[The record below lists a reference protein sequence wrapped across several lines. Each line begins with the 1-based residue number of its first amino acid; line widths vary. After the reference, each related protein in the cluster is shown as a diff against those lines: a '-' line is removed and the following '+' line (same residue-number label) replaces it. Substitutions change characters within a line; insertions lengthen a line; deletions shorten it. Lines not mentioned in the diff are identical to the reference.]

1 MLETQMG
8 KTTVVARVGK
18 CDLGKLVAPFAKL
31 ACVDRVLALVPPG
44 IQTAGGIEAIVTDQ
58 PDSGSALRSAIEKL
72 TGDYVLFVD
81 GDNEIRLGQYALERM
96 MDVAEQT
103 GAGIVYA
110 DYVVDEEAGV
120 ADRPTIDYQFGSIRD
135 DFAFGPLRLV
145 SRKAIEDAAKRHGP
159 PADVRWSA
167 QYDLRLKLSID
178 HALLRLPESLYTVVE
193 DHSRNQHDEHFAY
206 VDPRNVD
213 VQLEREQVATG
224 HLKRIGAYLEPRFE
238 PVPRPSERFEVE
250 ASVVIPVR
258 NREKTI
264 ADAVKSALSQA
275 ASFPFNVIVVDNHST
290 DRTTE
295 ILRDLAA
302 GDSRVVHILP
312 TRTDLGIG
320 GCWNEAVASP
330 RCGRYVVQLD
340 SDDLYNGHNALAI
353 MVTELKKGP
362 YAMVVGSYRIVDF
375 DLNELPPGL
384 IDHREW
390 TRDNGRNNVLRV
402 NGFGA
407 PRAFDASLLRRH
419 PLPNVSYG
427 EDYAVGLRFCRRY
440 EVGRVWEPVY
450 LCRRW
455 SGNTDAALPIL
466 KANQYNTYKDRL
478 RTIEILA
485 RQEMN
490 RREKTTL

>member
-1 MLETQMG
+1 MG
-8 KTTVVARVGK
+8 KMTVLVRAGK
-18 CDLGKLVAPFAKL
+18 CDLGRLVAPFAEA
-31 ACVDRVLALVPPG
+31 ACVDRVVAIVPPSP
-44 IQTAGGIEAIVTDQ
+44 AMANGIEAIATDQ
-58 PDSGSALRSAIEKL
+58 PDGGPALRSAIEKS

-81 GDNEIRLGQYALERM
+81 GDSEIRLGQYALERM
-96 MDVAEQT
+96 MDVAEHT
-103 GAGIVYA
+103 GAGMVYA
-110 DYVVDEEAGV
+110 DYAVAGKSGV
-120 ADRPTIDYQFGSIRD
+120 SDHPNADYQFGSIRD

-145 SRKAIEDAAKRHGP
+145 SRNALQDVAKRHDL

-178 HALLRLPESLYTVVE
+178 RALVRLPEPLYTVVE
-193 DHSRNQHDEHFAY
+193 DESRNPHNDHFAY
-206 VDPRNVD
+206 VDPRNVE
-213 VQLEREQVATG
+213 VQLEREKVASQ
-224 HLKRIGAYLEPRFE
+224 HLKRIGAYLEPKFE
-238 PVPRPSERFEVE
+238 PVPRPSGRFEVE

-264 ADAVKSALSQA
+264 ADAVKSAASQK

-295 ILRDLAA
+295 ILRGLAA
-302 GDSRVVHILP
+302 DNPRVVHVIP

-340 SDDLYNGHNALAI
+340 SDDIYSDGDALAV
-353 MVTELKKGP
+353 MVGELKKGP
-362 YAMVVGSYRIVDF
+362 YAMVVGSYRLVDF

-390 TRDNGRNNVLRV
+390 TRDNGRNNVLRI

-427 EDYAVGLRFCRRY
+427 EDYAVGLRFCRQY
-440 EVGRVWEPVY
+440 EIGRVWEPVY

-455 SGNTDAALPIL
+455 SGNSDAALPIA

-490 RREKTTL
+490 RRGR

>member
-1 MLETQMG
+1 MG
-8 KTTVVARVGK
+8 KTTVVVRAGK
-18 CDLGKLVAPFAKL
+18 CELGRLVAPFAKA

-44 IQTAGGIEAIVTDQ
+44 AKTIDGIDAITTDQ
-58 PDSGSALRSAIEKL
+58 PDSGSVLRLVIEKL
-72 TGDYVLFVD
+72 TGDYVLFMD

-103 GAGIVYA
+103 GAGMVYA
-110 DYVVDEEAGV
+110 DHLAHGQSGLT
-120 ADRPTIDYQFGSIRD
+120 DRPAIDYQFGSIRD

-145 SRKAIEDAAKRHGP
+145 SRKALEDATRRHGP

-167 QYDLRLKLSID
+167 QYDLRLKLSVD
-178 HALLRLPESLYTVVE
+178 HALLRLPEFLYTVVE
-193 DHSRNQHDEHFAY
+193 DQSRNQHEQHFAY

-238 PVPRPSERFEVE
+238 PVPQPSERFEVE

-264 ADAVKSALSQA
+264 VDAVKSALSQA
-275 ASFPFNVIVVDNHST
+275 TSFPFNVIIVDNHST
-290 DRTTE
+290 DRTTQ
-295 ILRDLAA
+295 ILCDLAA
-302 GDSRVVHILP
+302 GDSRVVHIVP

-320 GCWNEAVASP
+320 GCWNEAVAST

-340 SDDLYNGHNALAI
+340 SDDLYNGPNALAI
-353 MVTELKKGP
+353 MVNELKKGP

-407 PRAFDASLLRRH
+407 PRAFDASLLRRY

-455 SGNTDAALPIL
+455 SGNTDAALPIV

-490 RREKTTL
+490 RRAKAAS

>member
-1 MLETQMG
+1 MG
-8 KTTVVARVGK
+8 KTTVVVRAGK
-18 CDLGKLVAPFAKL
+18 CELGRLVAPFAKA

-44 IQTAGGIEAIVTDQ
+44 AKTIDGIDAITTDQ
-58 PDSGSALRSAIEKL
+58 PDSGSVLRLVIEKL
-72 TGDYVLFVD
+72 TGDHVLFVD
-81 GDNEIRLGQYALERM
+81 GDNEICLGQYALERM

-103 GAGIVYA
+103 GAGMVYA
-110 DYVVDEEAGV
+110 DHLAHGQSGLT
-120 ADRPTIDYQFGSIRD
+120 DRPAIDYQFGSIRD

-145 SRKAIEDAAKRHGP
+145 SRKALEDATKRHGP

-167 QYDLRLKLSID
+167 QYDLRLKLSIN
-178 HALLRLPESLYTVVE
+178 HALLRLPEFLYTVVE
-193 DHSRNQHDEHFAY
+193 NQSRNHHDDHFAY

-238 PVPRPSERFEVE
+238 PVPPPSQRFAVE

-275 ASFPFNVIVVDNHST
+275 TSFPFNVIIVDNHST
-290 DRTTE
+290 DGTTE

-302 GDSRVVHILP
+302 GDSRVVHIVP

-320 GCWNEAVASP
+320 GCWNEAVASS

-340 SDDLYNGHNALAI
+340 SDDLYNGHDALAT
-353 MVTELKKGP
+353 MVNELKRGP

-455 SGNTDAALPIL
+455 SGNTDAGLPVV
-466 KANQYNTYKDRL
+466 KANQYDTYKDRL

-490 RREKTTL
+490 RRAKAAS

>member
-1 MLETQMG
+1 MA
-8 KTTVVARVGK
+8 KTTVVVRAGK
-18 CDLGKLVAPFAKL
+18 GDLSRLVAPFANA
-31 ACVDRVLALVPPG
+31 ACVDRVVALVPPG
-44 IQTAGGIEAIVTDQ
+44 AKTTGGIEAIATDQ
-58 PDSGSALRSAIEKL
+58 PDSGSALQSVIEKL
-72 TGDYVLFVD
+72 TGDYLLFVD

-103 GAGIVYA
+103 SAGMVYA
-110 DYVVDEEAGV
+110 DYAVSGKSGV
-120 ADRPTIDYQFGSIRD
+120 SDHPNADYQFGSIRD
-135 DFAFGPLRLV
+135 DFAFGPLRMM
-145 SRKAIEDAAKRHGP
+145 SRKALQTAAGRHGP

-167 QYDLRLKLSID
+167 HYDLRLKLSID
-178 HALLRLPESLYTVVE
+178 HALLRLPEPLYTVIE
-193 DHSRNQHDEHFAY
+193 NESRSQHDEHFAY
-206 VDPRNVD
+206 VDHRNVD
-213 VQLEREQVATG
+213 VQLEREQVATE

-238 PVPRPSERFEVE
+238 PAPQPSERFEVE

-264 ADAVKSALSQA
+264 ADAVKSALSQKV
-275 ASFPFNVIVVDNHST
+275 SFAFNVIIVDNHST

-302 GDSRVVHILP
+302 GDPRVVPIVP

-330 RCGRYVVQLD
+330 LCGRYVVQLD
-340 SDDLYNGHNALAI
+340 SDDLYSGDDALAI
-353 MVTELKKGP
+353 MVSELKKGP
-362 YAMVVGSYRIVDF
+362 YAMVVGSYRLVDF

-455 SGNTDAALPIL
+455 SGNTDAALPIV
-466 KANQYNTYKDRL
+466 KANQYNTYKDRI
-478 RTIEILA
+478 RTIEIFA
-485 RQEMN
+485 RQELN
-490 RREKTTL
+490 RRRKAAS